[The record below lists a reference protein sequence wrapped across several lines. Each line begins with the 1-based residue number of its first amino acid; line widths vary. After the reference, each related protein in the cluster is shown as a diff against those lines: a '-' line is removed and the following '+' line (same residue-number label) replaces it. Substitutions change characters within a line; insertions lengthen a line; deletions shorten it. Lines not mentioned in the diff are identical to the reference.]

1 MDTLE
6 EEGRREE
13 GREGG
18 REGERVEEKLREK
31 RGGVEEEREEKV
43 KSIKKSSFL
52 AQSQLMSQNSR

>member
-1 MDTLE
+1 MLCREHGYTRRRGE
-6 EEGRREE
+6 ER

-18 REGERVEEKLREK
+18 RVEEKLREK

-52 AQSQLMSQNSR
+52 AQSQLFQ